1 MKLTKEECLDAIE
14 SLKEKY
20 VGFTE
25 VILTNYEAINTLE
38 QLINEHFDNMA
49 RTCQNLVSE
58 IDKLE
63 KTLEELREQGA
74 SAMDE
79 VQALR
84 NENEMLKRRNVGLEQ
99 TISNQNKKLHSYYMA
114 MVTNKE

>member
-38 QLINEHFDNMA
+38 QLINEHF
-49 RTCQNLVSE
+49 
-58 IDKLE
+58 KLE
-63 KTLEELREQGA
+63 
-74 SAMDE
+74 
-79 VQALR
+79 
-84 NENEMLKRRNVGLEQ
+84 
-99 TISNQNKKLHSYYMA
+99 SNFESTKKLYDSLLSDYEDT
-114 MVTNKE
+114 VNKCHKLETALMNACKYLKKAGVVYDKKNGKPIRLSKENWYIRLMEDSNE